1 LKKIIIYSI
10 LILLITK
17 IYYMKNINALVRN
30 KLSKEAIKEIKEQK
44 DEDSEELNNTN
55 VAHNNITIIFKIFQ
69 EQKINKFY
77 KL

>member
-1 LKKIIIYSI
+1 M
-10 LILLITK
+10 LITK

>member
-1 LKKIIIYSI
+1 M
-10 LILLITK
+10 LITK

-55 VAHNNITIIFKIFQ
+55 VAHNNITIILKIFQ

>member
-1 LKKIIIYSI
+1 
-10 LILLITK
+10 
-17 IYYMKNINALVRN
+17 MKNINALVRN